1 MATVR
6 ADQVEPGQ
14 TIVLYGQQLQVTR
27 VDHPFLGRDEMRLF
41 VESTE
46 RRWHCLV
53 ALNDT
58 EVEVAGT
65 S

>member
-14 TIVLYGQQLQVTR
+14 TIELYGQRLQVTR
-27 VDHPFLGRDEMRLF
+27 VDHPFLGRDEMRLL

-46 RRWHCLV
+46 QRWHCLV
-53 ALNDT
+53 ASNDT
-58 EVEVAGT
+58 EVEVTAA